1 MSLVINSNIASLNAL
16 RNLNRSQGSLAT
28 SLQRLSSGLR
38 INSAKDDAS
47 GLAIAEGL
55 STKIRGNKQ
64 AIRNAGDGISLGQTA
79 ETALGQVSAYLQRA
93 REIAIQSANGSIGDN
108 NRAQL
113 QKEVDQLTQE
123 ASRIVQT
130 TTFNGTALLSGSSTL
145 TFQVGYEGVSN
156 NQVAITTTDLTGLQG
171 PASTLYE
178 GVAIT
183 GYAQA
188 AAADD
193 GIKDLA
199 INGVAIKGPDISGV
213 YERFNPDSSALERA
227 TELATAI
234 NSFTGSTGVR
244 AELNSTNDGVNLIS
258 DTGTDIIVS
267 SDTQSASDIRN
278 WFGLELGTYTSTTN
292 PGTPSVLTSY
302 NSNLSGTGT
311 IDVSTQ
317 ANATAALTSLDAD
330 ITNITN
336 TRATFGALQNRFEA
350 VIANL
355 QANSESYTAAR
366 SRIQDADFAVET
378 ASLTRNQIL
387 QQAGVSILSQA
398 NSMPQIALSLL
409 S

>member
-1 MSLVINSNIASLNAL
+1 
-16 RNLNRSQGSLAT
+16 
-28 SLQRLSSGLR
+28 LSSGLR

-55 STKIRGNKQ
+55 TTKIRGNQQ
-64 AIRNAGDGISLGQTA
+64 AVRNAGDGISLGQTA
-79 ETALGQVSAYLQRA
+79 ETALGQVASYLQRA
-93 REIAIQSANGSIGDN
+93 REIAIQSANGAIGDT
-108 NRAQL
+108 NRTQL

-123 ASRIVQT
+123 ISRIVQT
-130 TTFNGTALLSGSSTL
+130 TEFNGTALLSASSSL
-145 TFQVGYEGVSN
+145 TFQVGYDGVSS
-156 NQVAITTTDLTGLQG
+156 NQVSVATTDLTGLQG
-171 PASTLYE
+171 PASTLYQ
-178 GVAIT
+178 GVEIT

-227 TELATAI
+227 TELTAAI

-258 DTGTDIIVS
+258 DTGTDIIVA

-302 NSNLSGTGT
+302 NSSLTATST

-317 ANATAALTSLDAD
+317 NGAQAALSSLDAD
-330 ITNITN
+330 ISSITN
-336 TRATFGALQNRFEA
+336 TRASFGALQNRFEA

-355 QANSESYTAAR
+355 QANEESYTAAR
-366 SRIQDADFAVET
+366 SRILDADFATET
-378 ASLTRNQIL
+378 ANLTRNQIL

-398 NSMPQIALSLL
+398 NSLPQVALSLL